1 MTTRIQAYFRNESEA
16 EGAKTALIPYG
27 LEGIEVSP
35 LTDPLDKGDR
45 RSRNILLPL
54 VPYNNS
60 AMAGGAFG
68 VAGATGSLSGA
79 AIVPGIRVDDD
90 LDDNTDARSAGDV
103 RSGSDADDRDL
114 DDLHYVMAL
123 KVPEEK
129 HHEVVEV
136 LRGKHAFVEI
146 FED

>member
-1 MTTRIQAYFRNESEA
+1 MTKRIQAYFRTEDEA

-27 LEGIEVSP
+27 VEGLEVSA
-35 LTDPLDKGDR
+35 LTDPLDKGDH

-68 VAGATGSLSGA
+68 VAGASGSLSGA

-90 LDDNTDARSAGDV
+90 PDDDTDARSAGDV
-103 RSGSDADDRDL
+103 RSEKDVDDRDL
-114 DDLHYVMAL
+114 GNLHYVMDL
-123 KVPEEK
+123 KVSEEK
-129 HHEVVEV
+129 HNEVIEV
-136 LRGKHAFVEI
+136 LRGKRAFVEI